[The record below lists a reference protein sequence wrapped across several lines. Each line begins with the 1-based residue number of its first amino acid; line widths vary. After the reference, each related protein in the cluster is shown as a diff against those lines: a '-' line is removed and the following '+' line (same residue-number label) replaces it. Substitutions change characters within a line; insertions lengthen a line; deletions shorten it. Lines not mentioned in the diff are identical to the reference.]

1 MTRAAVRPV
10 ISRFEDHTQGGHMT
24 TDIRLMKRAL
34 FAGCAL
40 FALTGTAHA
49 ADAPAPAPAP
59 AADAPATAEIPA
71 GEIVVTA
78 TRRSESI
85 QNVPMTLQAF
95 GGDALGKLNVTTFS
109 DLLKYTPNVTFTSN
123 GPGQGQ
129 IFMRGLATGSAG
141 NQSSGTIAPF
151 PNVALYLDD
160 QSMQFPARN
169 ADVYVADLERV
180 EVLEGPQGT
189 LFGGGAEAGAVR
201 YITNKPKLD
210 KFEGHMEGSFGGTA
224 GGAPNASFN
233 GTINIPVIKDTL
245 AIRATIYDDHHGGY
259 IDNVYSTF
267 TRRATDSGA
276 VNYGYTPTA
285 TNQSNNGQYNN
296 AAQVKN
302 NYNPVDYTGGRIEAL
317 WDIAPDWNLLLTE
330 SYQKV
335 DAEGTFSTYPIGSD
349 GQTLGNM
356 QTTTFS
362 PSYNDDTYWNSAW
375 TLNGKIGDFKVVYT
389 GSYMTRKISE
399 QQDYTNYSRTP
410 GGMYY
415 QCTGSK
421 TGFGTGSTYC
431 YSPVANWN
439 DQIRNTHHS
448 EELRVQSPEGKRIR
462 AIVGA
467 FYENY
472 KIDDV
477 MRFNY
482 TGIPGCSTS
491 VIAANAA
498 CVGQVSTYPGTTAN
512 QPGLEPSGTTFGED
526 TQRGYRQYAF
536 FGSVDF
542 DILPN
547 LTLTGGTRYYNY
559 KEYELGSQFE
569 TYATCYQVIACPVTG
584 GGNHSID
591 ADNDHTTYHGFK
603 SKAELTWKV
612 ADHTML
618 YGVFSQGFRPGGFN
632 RRGYYILPDQNG
644 VGQYFRPVVYN
655 PDKLTN
661 WEAGLKTDLFDRKVQ
676 FNLSGYYMI
685 WNNPPIGVFNP
696 AGGYGNTSFV
706 TNGPSYHIKGAE
718 AQLVARP
725 YAGVSIQGGITY
737 NDSKQSSAPLLP
749 VNNPLSVNYGQQL
762 TSYYTAAGKQN
773 VVSPF
778 GSIGSITPF
787 SPHVQANIRGR
798 YDWTTSETMSWYVS
812 SGVSYIGGMYTEPST
827 YPTLTAGTTPGS
839 TVYRF
844 YLPAYA
850 TVDAQIGFKRD
861 NWTVSIFGENL
872 TNTHASTYTSTAQ
885 FIKSEVPTRPLTYGM
900 KIGTSF

>member
-1 MTRAAVRPV
+1 
-10 ISRFEDHTQGGHMT
+10 MT
-24 TDIRLMKRAL
+24 TDIRTMKRAL

-40 FALTGTAHA
+40 FALAGTAHA
-49 ADAPAPAPAP
+49 ADAPAAAAP
-59 AADAPATAEIPA
+59 ADAPVVTNDVPA

-78 TRRSESI
+78 TRRNESI

-95 GGDALGKLNVTTFS
+95 GGDALSKLNVTTFS
-109 DLLKYTPNVTFTSN
+109 DLLKYTPNVTFASN

-129 IFMRGLATGSAG
+129 IFMRGLATGAAG

-201 YITNKPKLD
+201 YITNKPKLG

-224 GGAPNASFN
+224 GGAPNGAFN
-233 GTINIPVIKDTL
+233 ATINVPVISDKV
-245 AIRATIYDDHHGGY
+245 AVRATIYDDHHGGY

-267 TRRATDSGA
+267 TRRATDTGA
-276 VNYGYTPTA
+276 VAYHYTPSA
-285 TNQSNNGQYNN
+285 TNQSDNGQYNN
-296 AAQVKN
+296 ADQVKK
-302 NYNPVDYTGGRIEAL
+302 NYNPVDYIGGRIEAL
-317 WDIAPDWNLLLTE
+317 WDIVPDWSLLVAE

-335 DAEGTFSTYPIGSD
+335 DAEGTFASYPNGSD
-349 GQTLGNM
+349 GQALGNL

-362 PSYNDDTYWNSAW
+362 PSYNVDTYWNTAW
-375 TLNGKIGDFKVVYT
+375 TLNGKIGDFKLVYT
-389 GSYMTRKISE
+389 GSYMTRHINE
-399 QQDYTNYSRTP
+399 QQDYSNYSRTP

-415 QCTGSK
+415 QCTGA
-421 TGFGTGSTYC
+421 TGFNKGPNTYC

-448 EELRVQSPEGKRIR
+448 EELRIQSPEGKRIR
-462 AIVGA
+462 GIVGA
-467 FYENY
+467 YYENY
-472 KIDDV
+472 KIYDIQ
-477 MRFNY
+477 RFNY
-482 TGIPGCSTS
+482 TSIPGCTQAQ
-491 VIAANAA
+491 ITANVA

-512 QPGLEPSGTTFGED
+512 EPGLEPSGTTFGED

-569 TYATCYQVIACPVTG
+569 TYTACYQVLACPIDPKN

-591 ADNDHTTYHGFK
+591 GDNDHTTYHGFK
-603 SKAELTWKV
+603 SKAELTWKP
-612 ADHTML
+612 ADHTLL
-618 YGVFSQGFRPGGFN
+618 YAVFSQGFRPGGFN

-644 VGQYFRPVVYN
+644 VGQYFRPLVYN

-661 WEAGLKTDLFDRKVQ
+661 WEAGIKTDLFDRKVQ
-676 FNLSGYYMI
+676 FNLSGYYMV

-725 YAGVSIQGGITY
+725 ITGLSIQGGITY

-749 VNNPLSVNYGQQL
+749 VNNPASVNFGQQL
-762 TSYYTAAGKQN
+762 TYYYTAAGKQN
-773 VVSPF
+773 VLSPF
-778 GSIGSITPF
+778 GTVGSITPF
-787 SPHVQANIRGR
+787 SPHVQASLRGR
-798 YDWTTSETMSWYVS
+798 YDWSTNDTMAWFVS
-812 SGVSYIGGMYTEPST
+812 GGVSYISGMYTEPST
-827 YPTLTAGTTPGS
+827 YPTATGTTTPGS

-850 TVDAQIGFKRD
+850 TLDAQVGFKHD

-872 TNTHASTYTSTAQ
+872 TNTHASTFTSTAQ

>member
-1 MTRAAVRPV
+1 MKTDTR
-10 ISRFEDHTQGGHMT
+10 SLKH
-24 TDIRLMKRAL
+24 AL
-34 FAGCAL
+34 FTGCAI
-40 FALTGTAHA
+40 FALSGVATAAHA
-49 ADAPAPAPAP
+49 ADAPA
-59 AADAPATAEIPA
+59 AADAAPATTAEIPS

-109 DLLKYTPNVTFTSN
+109 DLLKYTPNVTFASN

-224 GGAPNASFN
+224 GGAPNGAFN
-233 GTINIPVIKDTL
+233 ATINVPVIQDKL

-267 TRRATDSGA
+267 TRSATDTGSVA
-276 VNYGYTPTA
+276 YHYTPSA
-285 TNQSNNGQYNN
+285 TNQSDNGQYNN
-296 AAQVKN
+296 ASQVKN

-317 WDIAPDWNLLLTE
+317 WDIVPDWNLLVAE

-335 DAEGTFSTYPIGSD
+335 DAEGTFASYPNGSD
-349 GQTLGNM
+349 GQALGNL

-362 PSYNDDTYWNSAW
+362 PSYNVDTYWNTAW
-375 TLNGKIGDFKVVYT
+375 TLNGKIGDFKLVYT
-389 GSYMTRKISE
+389 GSYMTRHINE
-399 QQDYTNYSRTP
+399 QQDYSNYSRTP

-415 QCTGSK
+415 QCSGSA
-421 TGFGTGSTYC
+421 TGFGKGSTYC

-448 EELRVQSPEGKRIR
+448 EELRIQSPEGKRIR
-462 AIVGA
+462 GIVGA
-467 FYENY
+467 YYENY
-472 KIDDV
+472 KIYDIQ
-477 MRFNY
+477 RFNY
-482 TGIPGCSTS
+482 TSIPGCT
-491 VIAANAA
+491 AAQISANQA
-498 CVGQVSTYPGTTAN
+498 CVGQVSTYPGATAN
-512 QPGLEPSGTTFGED
+512 QPGLEPVGTTFGED
-526 TQRGYRQYAF
+526 TQRGYRQVAF

-569 TYATCYQVIACPVTG
+569 TYTSCYQVLACPVTG

-591 ADNDHTTYHGFK
+591 GDNDHTTYHGFK

-612 ADHTML
+612 ADHTMV

-644 VGQYFRPVVYN
+644 VGQYFRPLVYN

-661 WEAGLKTDLFDRKVQ
+661 WEGGIKTDLFDRKVQ

-725 YAGVSIQGGITY
+725 IAGLSVQGGITY

-749 VNNPLSVNYGQQL
+749 VNNPASVNFGQQL
-762 TSYYTAAGKQN
+762 TYYYTAAGKQN
-773 VVSPF
+773 VLSPF
-778 GSIGSITPF
+778 GTIGSITPF
-787 SPHVQANIRGR
+787 SPHVQASLRGR
-798 YDWTTSETMSWYVS
+798 YDWSTSETMAWYVS

-827 YPTLTAGTTPGS
+827 YPTISGTTTPGS

-861 NWTVSIFGENL
+861 NWTVSVFGENL